1 MSKTALVTGAA
12 GQDGRYLVALL
23 RSRGYVV
30 HAQTRRAVPQNRVD
44 GERPDDVAASDAAFS
59 ENVIWHVGDVT
70 DPVFL
75 EALVAQSEPDEIYNL
90 AAVSRPTVSWTE
102 PRRTAETNALVPQ
115 QLCELMLKYRPS
127 ARLFQASSSEIFG
140 DGFAREQDETTHCVP
155 QSPYGVAKLYAH
167 RIAGAYRRQYGL
179 HVCCGIMFN
188 HESPLRPLSFVS
200 QKIAHGAA
208 CLARGI
214 TDSLELDERG
224 KPLLLGGRLLLGDLS
239 VRRDF
244 GFAGDF
250 VEAMH
255 MILQHPKPDDYV
267 VGTGEDHSIQEFC
280 EVAFRCVGLDWT
292 DHVLTDPK
300 LLRRTDS
307 HYTRSNPA
315 KLLVEIGWKPKLSF
329 EDLVEMMV
337 KARLQ
342 ALDDAAHTAGND
354 PRRAASA
361 PD

>member
-1 MSKTALVTGAA
+1 MIGRSALVTGAA
-12 GQDGRYLVALL
+12 GQDGHYLVSLL
-23 RSRGYVV
+23 QRRGYVV
-30 HAQTRRAVPQNRVD
+30 HAQVRSRAPAGSGASSD
-44 GERPDDVAASDAAFS
+44 GI
-59 ENVIWHVGDVT
+59 IWHVGDVT

-75 EALVAQSEPDEIYNL
+75 EALVVQSKPDEIYNL
-90 AAVSRPTVSWTE
+90 AAISRPTVSWTE
-102 PRRTAETNALVPQ
+102 PRLTAEINALVPQ
-115 QLCELMLKYRPS
+115 QLCELMLKHRPS

-167 RIAGAYRRQYGL
+167 RIVGAYRQQYGL
-179 HVCCGIMFN
+179 HVCCGILFN

-200 QKIAHGAA
+200 QKIAHAAA

-214 TDSLELDERG
+214 TDTLELDERG
-224 KPLLLGGRLLLGDLS
+224 KPLLQGGRLLLGDLG

-255 MILQHPKPDDYV
+255 MILQHSKPDEYV

-280 EVAFRCVGLDWT
+280 EAAFRCVGLDWT
-292 DHVLTDPK
+292 EHVLTDPK

-315 KLLVEIGWKPKLSF
+315 KLFAEIGWKPKVGF
-329 EDLVEMMV
+329 ENLVEMMV
-337 KARLQ
+337 NARLQ
-342 ALDDAAHTAGND
+342 SLDGVGCTTDDGL
-354 PRRAASA
+354 RRASAS
-361 PD
+361 D